1 MRILKS
7 PLLRVPL
14 VLTFTG
20 ILCRILSYLGG
31 FIWGRIQIARGPDP
45 VTGAYTVGSGNL
57 TIVLSVIAFLLF
69 WLAGWRYLRHMTFR
83 QILASATIM
92 VVWYAL
98 LLTAE
103 QVLQARGGYPLWVH
117 TLYATHESCMWVDQL
132 MFRFFDEVSVRA
144 VIPGLFTPYL
154 YLVFGRRST

>member
-14 VLTFTG
+14 VLTVTG
-20 ILCRILSYLGG
+20 VICRWLSYFLGS
-31 FIWGRIQIARGPDP
+31 IWARIQIAHGPDP
-45 VTGAYTVGSGNL
+45 VTGAYTFGSEEL
-57 TIVLSVIAFLLF
+57 PIVLTVIAFLLF
-69 WLAGWRYLRHMTFR
+69 WAAGWRYLQHMTFR
-83 QILASATIM
+83 QLFASSTVM

-98 LLTAE
+98 LLTTE
-103 QVLQARGGYPLWVH
+103 QLLQAQGSYPMWVY
-117 TLYATHESCMWVDQL
+117 TLYATHESCMWMDQL
-132 MFRFFDEVSVRA
+132 MFRIFDQVSVPV

>member
-14 VLTFTG
+14 VLTVTG
-20 ILCRILSYLGG
+20 ILCRFLTYTLG
-31 FIWGRIQIARGPDP
+31 FIWGRIQMSKGPDP
-45 VTGAYTVGSGNL
+45 VTGAYEIGSGNV
-57 TIVLSVIAFLLF
+57 TVIIAVIAFLLF
-69 WLAGWRYLRHMTFR
+69 WLAGWRYLQHMTFR
-83 QILASATIM
+83 QIFASATIM

-98 LLTAE
+98 LLTVE
-103 QVLQARGGYPLWVH
+103 QVSQAMGDYPLWVH
-117 TLYATHESCMWVDQL
+117 TLYATHESCMWMDQL
-132 MFRFFDEVSVRA
+132 MFRIFDQVSVPV